1 MKQNT
6 WRYKTMTQMPEDEI
20 RKIAQERVKAKKGFY
35 SHLTAYVLVNLMLV
49 AIWYFTG
56 AHYFWPMWVMLFW
69 GIGVIVNAITV
80 FARHDTGWEKR
91 EIEKEVER
99 IKRRGG

>member
-1 MKQNT
+1 
-6 WRYKTMTQMPEDEI
+6 MTQMSEEEI
-20 RKIAQERVKAKKGFY
+20 RRVATDRVKARKGFF
-35 SHLTAYVLVNLMLV
+35 SHLTVYVLVNLMLV

-69 GIGVIVNAITV
+69 GIGVIVNAIAV

-91 EIEKEVER
+91 EIEKEVAK
-99 IKRRGG
+99 IKKSSG